1 VLKLIKKTDKMKN
14 ISLKITPVILFLI
27 VTSISAQDFQG
38 QAVYQTKS
46 TLDMDFAGS
55 GIPADRIEMI
65 KERMKSQLEKTY
77 ILSFNK
83 TASIYKEEEKLDQS
97 AGGRGGMRF
106 MMIGRGASGN
116 YYKNTQTKTSSKES
130 EFSGKNFL
138 IKDDLVSYEW
148 KMEQETKMIGQN
160 LCFKATT
167 VIEMPERSTN
177 FRFGRGNNNEEDE
190 KENEEP
196 KTEQVI
202 VTAWYTLDIPVSQ
215 GPGDYWGLPGLILEV
230 GYGNTNI
237 LCTKIVMNPKDKI
250 EIKEPEKGKKVS
262 QKEYDEIIKEKMKEM
277 RERMRN
283 ERQKG
288 GHEGHR
294 IRIGG

>member
-1 VLKLIKKTDKMKN
+1 MKNLLIKCIIVLLILT
-14 ISLKITPVILFLI
+14 SSIT
-27 VTSISAQDFQG
+27 TAQDFQG
-38 QAVYQTKS
+38 KAIYQTK
-46 TLDMDFAGS
+46 TTMNMDFAGS

-65 KERMKSQLEKTY
+65 KERMKNQLEKTY

-97 AGGRGGMRF
+97 TGGRGGMRF
-106 MMIGRGASGN
+106 MMMGGGASGN
-116 YYKNTQTKTSSKES
+116 YYKNTHTKTSSKES

-138 IKDDLVSYEW
+138 IKDDLVTYDW
-148 KMEQETKMIGQN
+148 KMEQETKMIGEN

-177 FRFGRGNNNEEDE
+177 VRFGRRNNNEEDK
-190 KENEEP
+190 KEENREDEAP
-196 KTEQVI
+196 KMEQVI
-202 VTAWYTLDIPVSQ
+202 VTAWYAMEIPVSQ
-215 GPGDYWGLPGLILEV
+215 GPGNYWGLPGLILEV

-250 EIKEPEKGKKVS
+250 EIKEPTKGKVVS
-262 QKEYDEIIKEKMKEM
+262 QKEYDKIIEQKMKEM

-288 GHEGHR
+288 GNEGHR